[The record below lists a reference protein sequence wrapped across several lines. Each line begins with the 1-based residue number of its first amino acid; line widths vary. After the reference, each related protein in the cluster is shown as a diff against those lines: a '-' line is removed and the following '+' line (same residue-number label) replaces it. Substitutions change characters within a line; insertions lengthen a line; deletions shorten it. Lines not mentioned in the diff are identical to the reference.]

1 MDSNTNIVLCDKGKE
16 IFKMIFH
23 IPYSDISK
31 FLKWTHPLP
40 KICPSG
46 TIDKV
51 ENNFPD
57 IWGKHVILQLDTSV
71 YFGSFT
77 WYTYRTGGLKHP
89 VYLPVTHTR

>member
-1 MDSNTNIVLCDKGKE
+1 
-16 IFKMIFH
+16 MIFH
-23 IPYSDISK
+23 IPYSWYIKDFEIDPL
-31 FLKWTHPLP
+31 LKIFPF
-40 KICPSG
+40 G

-57 IWGKHVILQLDTSV
+57 IWGEHGSLQLDKSV

-89 VYLPVTHTR
+89 VYLLVTHTR